1 LALSHIEDQLQISI
15 LHRQTSSLRAP
26 TAQDLSLL
34 CIRDSLPS
42 GIWVFVSSVSC
53 VGNEVKVKFKDWI
66 VYYDVIKETV
76 ESGGWDMKKK
86 ETGRKDKGT

>member
-1 LALSHIEDQLQISI
+1 M
-15 LHRQTSSLRAP
+15 
-26 TAQDLSLL
+26 
-34 CIRDSLPS
+34 PS

-76 ESGGWDMKKK
+76 ESGGWDVKKK